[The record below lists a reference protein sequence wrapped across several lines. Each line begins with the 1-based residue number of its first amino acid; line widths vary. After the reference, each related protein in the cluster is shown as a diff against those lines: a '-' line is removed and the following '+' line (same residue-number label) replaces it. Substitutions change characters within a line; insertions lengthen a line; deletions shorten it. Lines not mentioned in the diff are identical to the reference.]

1 MKPVLIDTHCH
12 IHDRDTYNFALSRQ
26 QISEKFL
33 KKHPD
38 AAVSPEDFEPEK
50 IIMRAHQN
58 GVMQMIC
65 VGTSHEDSLFARD
78 FAKKYRGDGIFW
90 SYGIHPDEA
99 DRVVGQNISISDRL
113 RPTGSKPSESA
124 PITMGRAERV
134 AEEMFAPLP
143 VAIGEVGLDY
153 REGAPRPGVAGKN
166 NQIKLFENMLQ
177 LAQDQNLPVIFHV
190 RDAFEDFFAAIKNFP
205 KITGVVHSFSDS
217 PENLKR
223 ALDAGFYIGVNGL
236 ATFASEIPL
245 PPTERMLLETD
256 APFLTPRP
264 FRGKINEPAHI
275 KDICAYI
282 SATLGLTESEVE
294 GRTTENA
301 RRLFRLTH

>member
-1 MKPVLIDTHCH
+1 MKLVLIDTHCH
-12 IHDRDTYNFALSRQ
+12 IHDRNTYNFALSRQ

-38 AAVSPEDFEPEK
+38 TAVLPEDFEPEK
-50 IIMRAHQN
+50 IITRAHQN
-58 GVMQMIC
+58 GVKQMIC
-65 VGTSHEDSLFARD
+65 IGTSHEDSLAARD
-78 FAKKYRGDGIFW
+78 FTQEYVKDGVFW

-99 DRVVGQNISISDRL
+99 DRWVEQDVR
-113 RPTGSKPSESA
+113 
-124 PITMGRAERV
+124 
-134 AEEMFAPLP
+134 EEFAPLSP

-166 NQIKLFENMLQ
+166 NQIKLLENMLQ
-177 LAQDQNLPVIFHV
+177 LAHDQNLPVIFHV
-190 RDAFEDFFAAIKNFP
+190 RDAYDDFFAVIKNFP
-205 KITGVVHSFSDS
+205 KITGVVHSFSDN
-217 PENLKR
+217 PENLKKS
-223 ALDAGFYIGVNGL
+223 LDAGFYIGVNGL
-236 ATFASEIPL
+236 ATFAPEIPL
-245 PPTERMLLETD
+245 PPIEKMLLETD

-282 SATLGLTESEVE
+282 SATLGLTEAEVE

-301 RRLFRLTH
+301 RRLFRLTY

>member
-12 IHDRDTYNFALSRQ
+12 IHDRNTYNFALSRQ

-38 AAVSPEDFEPEK
+38 AAVLPEDFAPEK
-50 IIMRAHQN
+50 IIARAHES
-58 GVMQMIC
+58 GVKQMIC
-65 VGTSHEDSLFARD
+65 VGTSHEDSLIARD
-78 FAKKYRGDGIFW
+78 FAKEYREDGIFW

-99 DRVVGQNISISDRL
+99 DRWA
-113 RPTGSKPSESA
+113 TSEVSLQLALEIA
-124 PITMGRAERV
+124 PI
-134 AEEMFAPLP
+134 
-143 VAIGEVGLDY
+143 AIGEVGLDY

-166 NQIKLFENMLQ
+166 NQIKLLENMLQ

-190 RDAFEDFFAAIKNFP
+190 RDAYNDFFAVINNFP

-217 PENLKR
+217 SENLKKS
-223 ALDAGFYIGVNGL
+223 LDAGFYIGVNGL
-236 ATFASEIPL
+236 ATFAPEIPL
-245 PPTERMLLETD
+245 PPIERMLLETD

-282 SATLGLTESEVE
+282 SATLGLTEAEVE

-301 RRLFRLTH
+301 RCLFRLTY